1 MTAISLWYCPHHQ
14 VTSQEKS
21 IAIQQKQKAKP
32 KLYRKGEKLRQNRE
46 ASTNAGG

>member
-21 IAIQQKQKAKP
+21 IEAEAEGKAEAI
-32 KLYRKGEKLRQNRE
+32 
-46 ASTNAGG
+46 